1 MRITFNDGSCLI
13 EPLDDGKRTRLTY
26 MLFTHPGG
34 LVPGFVANLSNTIAI
49 PKLFEAVK
57 KRAAERMG
65 AAQ

>member
-1 MRITFNDGSCLI
+1 
-13 EPLDDGKRTRLTY
+13 
-26 MLFTHPGG
+26 MLFTQPSG
-34 LVPGFVANLSNTIAI
+34 LIPGFVANLSNTIAI